1 MKERSTL
8 NDKVVLAY
16 SGGLD
21 TTVAVRWLSEK
32 MGLDVVAVAI
42 DVGQGSDLEAVRS
55 RAVATGAVEAHVVD
69 ARTEFATDFLAPSLK
84 ANALYQQKYPLVS
97 ALSRPLICRHL
108 VAAARASGARFVA
121 HGCTGKGND
130 QVRFEVSVRALAPDL
145 EILAPVREWGM
156 SREET
161 IEYGLDRSLPI
172 TVKKESPYSI
182 DENLWGRAIEC
193 GILEDPMAE
202 PPDDIW
208 ERTRDPLEAP
218 REPAFAE
225 VAFRGGVPVQLD
237 GAAVDLAEIIAV
249 LEQRAGA
256 YGFGRLDMIEDR
268 VVGIKSREVYEAP
281 GALTLIRAH
290 ADLEE
295 LVLDREVLRT
305 KHALEQRWTTL
316 VYEGLWFSPLR
327 EAIGAFIAHTQR
339 SVEGTV
345 RLRFEPGNVRVIGRS
360 SPRSLYDHG
369 LATYDRADRF
379 DHLAAQG
386 FVKLW
391 GLPAELWGR
400 VHGEDPPVS

>member
-1 MKERSTL
+1 VRPKL
-8 NDKVVLAY
+8 IDKVVLAY

-21 TTVAVRWLSEK
+21 TTVAVRWLQEK
-32 MGLDVVAVAI
+32 MGLNVVAVAI
-42 DVGQGSDLEAVRS
+42 DVGQGSELETVRS
-55 RAVATGAVEAHVVD
+55 RALATGAVEAHVVD
-69 ARTEFATDFLAPSLK
+69 ATSEFATDFLVPALK

-97 ALSRPLICRHL
+97 ALSRPVICRHL
-108 VAAARASGARFVA
+108 VAAARATGARYVA

-130 QVRFEVSVRALAPDL
+130 QVRFEVSIRALAPDL

-172 TVKKESPYSI
+172 TVKKDSPYSI
-182 DENLWGRAIEC
+182 DQNLWGRAIEC
-193 GILEDPMAE
+193 GVLEDPLAE

-208 ERTRDPLEAP
+208 ARTRDPLEAP
-218 REPAFAE
+218 REAITADVTFEA
-225 VAFRGGVPVQLD
+225 GVPVALD
-237 GAAVDLAEIIAV
+237 GGRLGFPEIV
-249 LEQRAGA
+249 ESLERLAGA

-290 ADLEE
+290 SDLEE
-295 LVLDREVLRT
+295 LTLDREVLRT
-305 KHALEQRWTTL
+305 KHVLEQRWTQL
-316 VYEGLWFSPLR
+316 VYEGLWFTPLR
-327 EAIGAFIAHTQR
+327 SAIDAFIDHTQR
-339 SVEGTV
+339 TVSGTV
-345 RLRFEPGNVRVIGRS
+345 RLRFEPGNVRVIGRT
-360 SPRSLYDHG
+360 SPHSLYDHG

-391 GLPAELWGR
+391 GLPAEVWGR
-400 VHGEDPPVS
+400 VHGGDAPGS

>member
-1 MKERSTL
+1 
-8 NDKVVLAY
+8 VLAY

-32 MGLDVVAVAI
+32 MGLDVVAVAV
-42 DVGQGSDLEAVRS
+42 DVGQGSDLDAVRS
-55 RAVATGAVEAHVVD
+55 RALATGAVEAHVVD
-69 ARTEFATDFLAPSLK
+69 ARGEFATDFLAPALK

-97 ALSRPLICRHL
+97 ALSRPVICRHL
-108 VAAARASGARFVA
+108 VAAARASSARFVA

-208 ERTRDPLEAP
+208 ERCRDPLDAP
-218 REPAFAE
+218 REPAFTE
-225 VAFRGGVPVQLD
+225 VAFEGGVPVALD
-237 GAAVDLAEIIAV
+237 GDHLDLPALIGR
-249 LEQRAGA
+249 LEGTAGA

-281 GALTLIRAH
+281 AALALIRAH

-305 KHALEQRWTTL
+305 KHLLEQRWTQL

-327 EAIGAFIAHTQR
+327 EAIDAFVERTQR
-339 SVEGTV
+339 SVDGTV
-345 RLRFEPGNVRVIGRS
+345 RLRFEPGNVRVVGRT
-360 SPRSLYDHG
+360 SPQSLYDHG

-400 VHGEDPPVS
+400 VHGEDPPGS

>member
-1 MKERSTL
+1 M
-8 NDKVVLAY
+8 LAY

-21 TTVAVRWLSEK
+21 TTVAVRWLQEK

-42 DVGQGSDLEAVRS
+42 DVGQGSELETVRT
-55 RAVATGAVEAHVVD
+55 RALATGAVEAHVVD
-69 ARTEFATDFLAPSLK
+69 ATAEFASDFLVPALK

-97 ALSRPLICRHL
+97 ALSRPVICRHL
-108 VAAARASGARFVA
+108 VAAARASGARYVA

-130 QVRFEVSVRALAPDL
+130 QVRFEVSVRALAPEL

-172 TVKKESPYSI
+172 TVKKDSPYSI
-182 DENLWGRAIEC
+182 DQNLWGRAIEC
-193 GILEDPMAE
+193 GVLEDPLAE

-208 ERTRDPLEAP
+208 ARTRDPLDAP
-218 REPAFAE
+218 REAATAD
-225 VAFRGGVPVQLD
+225 VAFEAGVPVALD
-237 GAAVDLAEIIAV
+237 GERLPFATIVERLERLA
-249 LEQRAGA
+249 GG
-256 YGFGRLDMIEDR
+256 YGYGRLDMIEDR

-295 LVLDREVLRT
+295 LTLDREVLRT
-305 KHALEQRWTTL
+305 KHMLEQRWTQL
-316 VYEGLWFSPLR
+316 VYEGLWFTPLR
-327 EAIGAFIAHTQR
+327 AAIDAFVDHTQQ
-339 SVEGTV
+339 SVTGTV
-345 RLRFEPGNVRVIGRS
+345 RLRFEPGNVRVVGRS
-360 SPRSLYDHG
+360 SPSSLYDHG

-391 GLPAELWGR
+391 GLPAEVWGR
-400 VHGEDPPVS
+400 VHGGDEPAS